1 MYLYFMFVNPLS
13 HDPWRDSILIG
24 LLSVSICILGSPEN
38 LHVPQQQYNTSGPI
52 LLKLKVMF
60 FSINILNMILLKL
73 DFQFEFLWSYIS
85 KISLC

>member
-1 MYLYFMFVNPLS
+1 MILGGIQYLLLHLS
-13 HDPWRDSILIG
+13 IIG

-38 LHVPQQQYNTSGPI
+38 LPVPQQQYNTSGPI

-73 DFQFEFLWSYIS
+73 DF
-85 KISLC
+85 

>member
-38 LHVPQQQYNTSGPI
+38 LHVPQQQYNITGSVPFQLNVPQGHVHLPQQSQHDPFKVEFPI
-52 LLKLKVMF
+52 
-60 FSINILNMILLKL
+60 
-73 DFQFEFLWSYIS
+73 
-85 KISLC
+85 